1 MENCPY
7 TLITYLKGKKNSKK
21 LTKDVS
27 EIKRLFY
34 QCSKGLNYLHNKD
47 ILHRDVKPENILID
61 NNKNAK
67 LCDFNVT
74 KSLKDSFAKTQVGTP
89 LYTAPEVYTGSY
101 NKSADVWSLC
111 ATFYEIYNGEP
122 PYMKPG
128 IDNPHA
134 LAISK
139 MDPKNYVNLDHKQCS
154 DKYMRK
160 ILNMCLATKADERL
174 KMKDILVLIEESYK
188 NENKLV
194 DSNSDYDVSKK
205 LNIK

>member
-1 MENCPY
+1 
-7 TLITYLKGKKNSKK
+7 
-21 LTKDVS
+21 
-27 EIKRLFY
+27 
-34 QCSKGLNYLHNKD
+34 
-47 ILHRDVKPENILID
+47 
-61 NNKNAK
+61 
-67 LCDFNVT
+67 
-74 KSLKDSFAKTQVGTP
+74 
-89 LYTAPEVYTGSY
+89 
-101 NKSADVWSLC
+101 
-111 ATFYEIYNGEP
+111 
-122 PYMKPG
+122 
-128 IDNPHA
+128 
-134 LAISK
+134 